1 MRDPRYL
8 ISYAI
13 LLSLPPI
20 FEILGIAR
28 LTSIL
33 AYSYIMSI
41 YALSFALLLGYLG
54 LLNFGHALFFGI
66 GAYVTTY
73 QILWAGV
80 PYPLAMLASMLIGGL
95 AGAGA
100 AFISRK
106 AFRGI
111 PFAFI
116 TLTLLLIV
124 YFLYKRRELRAI
136 SGSEQGLLVPT
147 PQMFVSPLIPI
158 MASLIIIAYMVV
170 ILIESRHRGIVAS
183 GTSRVSGTYLSR
195 NNVTWLSAAALILSV
210 STYILTIGQMSK
222 PEPYRV
228 SANLYIV
235 ALITLYLVHMAIKMI
250 TETPVA
256 LIWIA
261 IRDSEARAET
271 MGYSSF
277 SYKTLGLVIAGCF
290 ASLSGSLYISYSSN
304 INPERA
310 FNPILSIYG
319 LIYSIIGGLYPIEG
333 PILGAILVSIIE
345 NFLADYMGGWSLV
358 IIGVAFIV
366 IIWLLP
372 NGLAFYLW
380 RARVGVIKGITRR
393 IAKIKSRE

>member
-1 MRDPRYL
+1 MRDPRYV
-8 ISYAI
+8 IPYAI
-13 LLSLPPI
+13 LFSLPII

-28 LTSIL
+28 PISIL

-80 PYPLAMLASMLIGGL
+80 PYPLAVLVSMLVGGL
-95 AGAGA
+95 VGAGL

-124 YFLYKRRELRAI
+124 YFLYKRRELRLI

-147 PQMFVSPLIPI
+147 PQMLVSPLIPI
-158 MASLIIIAYMVV
+158 IAFLVFMASVIV
-170 ILIESRHRGIVAS
+170 ILLKARHSEIASSGASRIS
-183 GTSRVSGTYLSR
+183 GAYLSMR
-195 NNVTWLSAAALILSV
+195 NMAWLSTAVLILAV
-210 STYILTIGQMSK
+210 STYILTIEQMSK

-271 MGYSSF
+271 MGYSSYA
-277 SYKTLGLVIAGCF
+277 YKTLGLVIAGCL

-310 FNPILSIYG
+310 FDPILSIYG

-345 NFLADYMGGWSLV
+345 NFLADYMGGWSFV
-358 IIGVAFIV
+358 IIGVAFIM

-372 NGLAFYLW
+372 SGLALYLW
-380 RARVGVIKGITRR
+380 RARAEVIRGIARHMARIRGV
-393 IAKIKSRE
+393 E